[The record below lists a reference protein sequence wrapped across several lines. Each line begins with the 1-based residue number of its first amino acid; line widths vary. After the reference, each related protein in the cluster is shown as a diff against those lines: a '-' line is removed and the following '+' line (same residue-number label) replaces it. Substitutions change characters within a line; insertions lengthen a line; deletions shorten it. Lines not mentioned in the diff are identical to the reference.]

1 MIMNEMIVVI
11 SGVITMIG
19 GTGYFAFLFTKQ
31 KYKQEVEKLKV
42 EVLAAQK
49 SAETIDIENGTKVV
63 DLYKDALDDLG
74 IRYEEKYKHVEQMSR
89 NISDLFDSKEKTL
102 LQEIEYHKKQT
113 ALYKKMYDDK
123 VKEFV
128 KYKKEHP

>member
-1 MIMNEMIVVI
+1 MNEMIVVI

-42 EVLAAQK
+42 EVLAAEK
-49 SAETIDIENGTKVV
+49 NAETIDIENGTKVV

-74 IRYEEKYKHVEQMSR
+74 IRYEQKYKHVEEMSK
-89 NISDLFDSKEKTL
+89 NISNLFDAKEKTL

-123 VKEFV
+123 VREFT

>member
-1 MIMNEMIVVI
+1 MDQWIVVL
-11 SGVITMIG
+11 SGLVTMVG
-19 GTGYFAFLFTKQ
+19 GTGYFTFIFAKS
-31 KYKQEVEKLKV
+31 KYKQEVEKLRF
-42 EVLAAQK
+42 EALQAQK
-49 SAETIDIENGTKVV
+49 LAETTDIENGSKVV

-74 IRYEEKYKHVEQMSR
+74 IRYEEKYKHVEEMSR
-89 NISDLFDSKEKTL
+89 NISDLFDAKEKTL

-123 VKEFV
+123 VREFT

>member
-1 MIMNEMIVVI
+1 MNEMIVVI

>member
-1 MIMNEMIVVI
+1 MNEIIIGVV
-11 SGVITMIG
+11 GVFT
-19 GTGYFAFLFTKQ
+19 TFFATYFTFLFAKS
-31 KYKQEVEKLKV
+31 KYTQEVEKLKV

-49 SAETIDIENGTKVV
+49 STETIDIENGSKVV

-74 IRYEEKYKHVEQMSR
+74 IRYEEKYKHVDEMSK
-89 NISDLFDSKEKTL
+89 NISNLFDAKEKTL

-123 VKEFV
+123 VKEFI

>member
-1 MIMNEMIVVI
+1 MNEMIVVV
-11 SGVITMIG
+11 SGIVTMIG

-49 SAETIDIENGTKVV
+49 SAETIDIENGSKVV
-63 DLYKDALDDLG
+63 DLYKEALDDLG
-74 IRYEEKYKHVEQMSR
+74 IRYEEKYKHVEEMSK
-89 NISDLFDSKEKTL
+89 NISNLFDAKEKTL

-123 VKEFV
+123 NREFI

>member
-1 MIMNEMIVVI
+1 MNEMIVVI

-49 SAETIDIENGTKVV
+49 SAETIDIENGAKVV

>member
-1 MIMNEMIVVI
+1 MNEWVLVI
-11 SGVITMIG
+11 SGLITTVA
-19 GTGYFAFLFTKQ
+19 GTGYFGFLFAKS
-31 KYKQEVEKLKV
+31 KYQQEVEKLRV
-42 EVLAAQK
+42 EVLQAQK
-49 SAETIDIENGTKVV
+49 TAETTDIENGSKVV

-74 IRYEEKYKHVEQMSR
+74 IRYEEKYKHVEEMSR
-89 NISDLFDSKEKTL
+89 NISDLFDAKEKTL

-123 VKEFV
+123 VKEFT

>member
-1 MIMNEMIVVI
+1 MNEMIIVI
-11 SGVITMIG
+11 SGVVTMIG

-49 SAETIDIENGTKVV
+49 SAETIDIENGSKVV
-63 DLYKDALDDLG
+63 DLYKEALDDLG
-74 IRYEEKYKHVEQMSR
+74 IRYEEKYKHVQEMSQ
-89 NISDLFDSKEKTL
+89 NISNLFDAKEKTL

-123 VKEFV
+123 NREFI

>member
-1 MIMNEMIVVI
+1 MNEMLIVI
-11 SGVITMIG
+11 SGVVTMIG
-19 GTGYFAFLFTKQ
+19 GTGYFAVLFTKQ

-49 SAETIDIENGTKVV
+49 SAETIDIENGSKVV
-63 DLYKDALDDLG
+63 DLYKEALDDLPA
-74 IRYEEKYKHVEQMSR
+74 RYEEKYKHVQEMAATVEK
-89 NISDLFDSKEKTL
+89 LFEKKEALL
-102 LQEIEYHKKQT
+102 LQEIEYHKKQA

-123 VKEFV
+123 VKEFT

>member
-1 MIMNEMIVVI
+1 MNEMIVVI

-49 SAETIDIENGTKVV
+49 SAETIDIENGSKVV
-63 DLYKDALDDLG
+63 DLYKEALDDLG

>member
-1 MIMNEMIVVI
+1 MDQWIVVV
-11 SGVITMIG
+11 SALVTMVG
-19 GTGYFAFLFTKQ
+19 GTGYFTFIFAKS
-31 KYKQEVEKLKV
+31 KYKQEVEKLRF
-42 EVLAAQK
+42 EALQAQK
-49 SAETIDIENGTKVV
+49 LAETTDIENGSKVV

-74 IRYEEKYKHVEQMSR
+74 IRYEEKYKHVEEMSK
-89 NISDLFDSKEKTL
+89 NISDLFDAKEKTL

-123 VKEFV
+123 VKEFT

>member
-1 MIMNEMIVVI
+1 MNEMIVVI

-49 SAETIDIENGTKVV
+49 SAETIDIENGSKVV

-74 IRYEEKYKHVEQMSR
+74 IRYEEKYKHVLEMSK
-89 NISDLFDSKEKTL
+89 NISNLFDAKEKTL

-123 VKEFV
+123 NREFI